1 MYCKHCGKEL
11 SDTALFCIECGKPT
25 RDVHGLGNAIQRQ
38 KPNKLHTLA
47 IIAVIFIIICVIFY
61 KICSNDSQEKEN
73 SSLSSASI
81 SIEVPLNITDMRFDT
96 NERYI
101 DMTIKN
107 ISVQTIA
114 YVYFDTFFYD
124 RLGSRLDTTFWEES
138 KTLKYTG
145 PLKSGEG
152 TSIRFDGTGYMPFD
166 TSAVFPKS
174 IKVVFLDDSEISF
187 ENDLYCASDDFCGK
201 KFKD

>member
-73 SSLSSASI
+73 SSLSSA
-81 SIEVPLNITDMRFDT
+81 
-96 NERYI
+96 

-107 ISVQTIA
+107 ISDKTIA

>member
-11 SDTALFCIECGKPT
+11 SDTALFCIECGKPV

-38 KPNKLHTLA
+38 KPNKLHKLA

-61 KICSNDSQEKEN
+61 NIDSDDTQEKES
-73 SSLSSASI
+73 SSLSSTSI
-81 SIEVPLNITDMRFDT
+81 SIEVPLNITDMHFDA
-96 NERYI
+96 NGYI

-107 ISVQTIA
+107 ISDQTIA

-124 RLGSRLDTTFWEES
+124 RLGSRLDTTSWEES
-138 KTLKYTG
+138 MSLKYTG
-145 PLKSGEG
+145 PLKSGEE
-152 TSIRFDGTGYMPFD
+152 TSIHFDVTWYMPSN

-174 IKVVFLDDSEISF
+174 IKVVFLDDSETSF
-187 ENDLYCASDDFCGK
+187 ENDLYCASDDFCGEK
-201 KFKD
+201 LKD